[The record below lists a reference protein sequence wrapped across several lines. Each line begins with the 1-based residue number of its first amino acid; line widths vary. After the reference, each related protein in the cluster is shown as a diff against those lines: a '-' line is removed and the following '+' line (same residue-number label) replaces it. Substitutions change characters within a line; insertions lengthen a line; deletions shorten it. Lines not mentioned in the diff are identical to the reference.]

1 MHSSCFLAEFHFE
14 IRDFQRFQLET
25 AGNAVRCVS
34 LISCWL
40 FPSDVLL
47 FIRYLTWLEEDG
59 LSHPL
64 LSLTKEDKHGD
75 KEFPHGTKLAS
86 RYWYDSS
93 CFFSKG
99 YQLISARL
107 GNATELQPTIGGLFT
122 LVIALM
128 NLVTGLALVNHFI
141 ISYWIWITLIDVRKR
156 HQVTSQ
162 SSPSSPPLFNAC
174 RSSTIWRSRSLAP
187 CRSARWFADSWQA
200 HRARL
205 GEALGSDDKLQA
217 CYKSMRSEKSD
228 MFIDW

>member
-86 RYWYDSS
+86 RD
-93 CFFSKG
+93 
-99 YQLISARL
+99 
-107 GNATELQPTIGGLFT
+107 
-122 LVIALM
+122 
-128 NLVTGLALVNHFI
+128 
-141 ISYWIWITLIDVRKR
+141 
-156 HQVTSQ
+156 
-162 SSPSSPPLFNAC
+162 
-174 RSSTIWRSRSLAP
+174 
-187 CRSARWFADSWQA
+187 
-200 HRARL
+200 
-205 GEALGSDDKLQA
+205 
-217 CYKSMRSEKSD
+217 
-228 MFIDW
+228 